1 MVQGLSVVAM
11 AGMIFYLL
19 GFETGPGPLFYVMAT
34 QDFPPHLVNQGL
46 SLSNI
51 LLYVLNIALSLSFP
65 MITEAIGAGFTFVIL
80 CGFEVVCLLYFGFYS
95 TEKYGVLT
103 FYYLLGNRFPSRESH
118 LYHRLLHHL
127 FPSNLL
133 LFVPFKHL
141 SFAIKG
147 LITAIEHTSR

>member
-65 MITEAIGAGFTFVIL
+65 IITEAIGAGFTFVIL

-95 TEKYGVLT
+95 TEK
-103 FYYLLGNRFPSRESH
+103 
-118 LYHRLLHHL
+118 
-127 FPSNLL
+127 
-133 LFVPFKHL
+133 
-141 SFAIKG
+141 
-147 LITAIEHTSR
+147 